1 MAAEHRIPLLIVT
14 GPVGVGKTT
23 VAYEVSNLLATA
35 NLPHACIDMDTLRS
49 CYPAPAGD
57 RFNVALGLRNL
68 AAVWAN
74 CRAVGATHLVVADVI
89 ESRDEL
95 QGYREAVPGAAISVV
110 RLRATLSTLTGRVTQ
125 REVGSSR
132 DWHLLR
138 SAELAAQMD
147 RDQVEDLVVDTDGRT
162 VAEIAREVA
171 ERSGWA
177 VPATR

>member
-1 MAAEHRIPLLIVT
+1 MAAEHGIPLLIVT

-23 VAYEVSNLLATA
+23 VAYEVSKLLAA
-35 NLPHACIDMDTLRS
+35 AELPHACIDMDTLRS

-74 CRAVGATHLVVADVI
+74 CRAAGAAYLIVADVI

-110 RLRATLSTLTGRVTQ
+110 RLGATLSTLTGRVTQ

-138 SAELAAQMD
+138 AAELAAQMD
-147 RDQVEDLVVDTDGRT
+147 RDQVEDIVVDTDGRT
-162 VAEIAREVA
+162 IAEIARDVA
-171 ERSGWA
+171 ELGSWT
-177 VPATR
+177 VP

>member
-1 MAAEHRIPLLIVT
+1 MAVENTIPLLIVT

-23 VAYEVSNLLATA
+23 VAYEVSKLLEAA
-35 NLPHACIDMDTLRS
+35 ELPHACIDMDTLRS

-74 CRAVGATHLVVADVI
+74 CQATGAAYLIVAGVI

-95 QGYREAVPGAAISVV
+95 QGYREAVSGAAINVV

-125 REVGSSR
+125 HEVGSSQ

-138 SAELAAQMD
+138 AAELAAQMD
-147 RDQVEDLVVDTDGRT
+147 RDQVED
-162 VAEIAREVA
+162 
-171 ERSGWA
+171 A
-177 VPATR
+177 VGGHRWPHGGGDCA

>member
-1 MAAEHRIPLLIVT
+1 MTAEQTIPLLIIT

-23 VAYEVSNLLATA
+23 VAYEVSRLLETA
-35 NLPHACIDMDTLRS
+35 KVPHACIDMDTLRS

-74 CRAVGATHLVVADVI
+74 CRATGAAYLIVADVI
-89 ESRDEL
+89 ESRDAL

-110 RLRATLSTLTGRVTQ
+110 RLRATLGTLTGRVTQ
-125 REVGSSR
+125 REVGSGH
-132 DWHLLR
+132 DWHLHR

-147 RDQVEDLVVDTDGRT
+147 RDQVEDVVVDTDGRT
-162 VAEIAREVA
+162 VAAIAREVA
-171 ERSGWA
+171 ELSSWTVQA
-177 VPATR
+177 S